1 MKKIAVLGAGMV
13 GRAMAID
20 LAKDYDVVSVD
31 LDTEAL
37 SRLRRDH
44 GIATRQ
50 ADLSDPQQVMKTVA
64 GMDLVVG
71 AVPGFLGYR
80 VLEAVIEAGVNAVDI
95 SFFNENPFDL
105 DELAR
110 TKGVT
115 AVMDIGVAP
124 GMDNII
130 LGYHLERMEVSHFEC
145 LVGGLPRERRW
156 PYEYK
161 APFSPIDVLEEY
173 TRPARIVA
181 GGQVVVKP
189 ALSEVEAIDFE
200 GVGTLEA
207 FNSDG
212 LRSLVHTCAK
222 VPNMVERTLRYPG
235 HAALMRV
242 LRETGFFSKEP
253 MEIRGQTIRPLDLS
267 ARLLFPMW
275 KLGDQEEE
283 FTVMRVSVQGP
294 KHSFTYDLLDRY
306 DAATKTSSMAR
317 TTGYTA
323 TGAARLVLEGRYKHP
338 GISPPEY
345 LGKSEECFRFMVS
358 HLAERGVLYRV
369 SETKA

>member
-13 GRAMAID
+13 GRAMAVD
-20 LAKDYDVVSVD
+20 LSKDYDVVSVD

-37 SRLRRDH
+37 SRIRRDH
-44 GIATRQ
+44 GLATRQ

-64 GMDLVVG
+64 GFDLVVG

-95 SFFNENPFDL
+95 SFFDQNPFDL

-124 GMDNII
+124 GMDNIF
-130 LGYHLERMEVSHFEC
+130 LGYHLERSAVRRFEC

-173 TRPARIVA
+173 TRPARIFQD
-181 GGQVVVKP
+181 GQVVVKP
-189 ALSEVEAIDFE
+189 ALSEVERMDFD

-212 LRSLVHTCAK
+212 LRSLIHTCSK
-222 VPNMVERTLRYPG
+222 VPNMIERTLRYPG
-235 HAALMRV
+235 HAELMRI
-242 LRETGFFSKEP
+242 LRDTGFFSKELV
-253 MEIRGQTIRPLDLS
+253 EVRGQSIRPLDLTAS
-267 ARLLFPMW
+267 LLFPMW
-275 KLGDQEEE
+275 KLGEEEDE
-283 FTVMRVSVQGP
+283 FTVMRVVLEYEKQRI
-294 KHSFTYDLLDRY
+294 TYNLLDRY
-306 DAATKTSSMAR
+306 DAATRTSSMAR

-323 TGAARLVLEGRYKHP
+323 TGAARMVLEGHYRHP

-345 LGKSEECFRFMVS
+345 LGRKEENFQFMLQ
-358 HLAERGVLYRV
+358 HLKERNVVYHKTTERI
-369 SETKA
+369 